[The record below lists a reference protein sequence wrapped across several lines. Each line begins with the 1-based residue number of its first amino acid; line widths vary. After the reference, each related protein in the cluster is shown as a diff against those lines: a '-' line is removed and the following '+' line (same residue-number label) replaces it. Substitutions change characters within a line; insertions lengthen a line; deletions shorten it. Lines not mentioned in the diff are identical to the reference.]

1 MTPQEQVKALK
12 EKLIAGLCRTDE
24 RPENWL
30 PHTVYVEEV
39 GEDEELGEVPV
50 YTRYTLEDYKADGNC
65 TFRNMEGEC
74 RTGWLHEI
82 CTDWLII
89 LWNRYL
95 ELCIDQDMW
104 KDRAI
109 HLLEH
114 EPDASLPD
122 ILEFI
127 EEHWQ
132 NCATDEEKI
141 AQFREWI
148 APEKE
153 QTRKKELYAFSWP
166 CVLMERNVSD
176 QEILAAY
183 ETEDRVEKLTP
194 DEVAAEINDG
204 DCPFGQCYVRFIETQ

>member
-12 EKLIAGLCRTDE
+12 EKLIADLCRTDE
-24 RPENWL
+24 RPEDWL
-30 PHTVYVEEV
+30 PHTVYVEEI

-50 YTRYTLEDYKADGNC
+50 YTRYTLEDYNTDGNC
-65 TFRNMEGEC
+65 TFRNMEGEY
-74 RTGWLHEI
+74 RTGHLYEI

-89 LWNRYL
+89 LWDRYM
-95 ELCIDQDMW
+95 ELCIDQNMW

-109 HLLEH
+109 HILEH
-114 EPDASLPD
+114 ETDASLPD

-132 NCATDEEKI
+132 NCAPDEENI

-148 APEKE
+148 APEKVQIE
-153 QTRKKELYAFSWP
+153 KKELYAFVWP

-176 QEILAAY
+176 QEILEAY
-183 ETEDRVEKLTP
+183 EIAD
-194 DEVAAEINDG
+194 
-204 DCPFGQCYVRFIETQ
+204 

>member
-114 EPDASLPD
+114 ETDASLPD

-153 QTRKKELYAFSWP
+153 QTRKKNFTLSHGPAF
-166 CVLMERNVSD
+166 
-176 QEILAAY
+176 
-183 ETEDRVEKLTP
+183 
-194 DEVAAEINDG
+194 
-204 DCPFGQCYVRFIETQ
+204 

>member
-1 MTPQEQVKALK
+1 M
-12 EKLIAGLCRTDE
+12 
-24 RPENWL
+24 
-30 PHTVYVEEV
+30 
-39 GEDEELGEVPV
+39 
-50 YTRYTLEDYKADGNC
+50 
-65 TFRNMEGEC
+65 
-74 RTGWLHEI
+74 
-82 CTDWLII
+82 
-89 LWNRYL
+89 
-95 ELCIDQDMW
+95 
-104 KDRAI
+104 
-109 HLLEH
+109 
-114 EPDASLPD
+114 PD

>member
-1 MTPQEQVKALK
+1 M
-12 EKLIAGLCRTDE
+12 
-24 RPENWL
+24 
-30 PHTVYVEEV
+30 PH
-39 GEDEELGEVPV
+39 
-50 YTRYTLEDYKADGNC
+50 RMAA
-65 TFRNMEGEC
+65 RNLY
-74 RTGWLHEI
+74 RLAYH
-82 CTDWLII
+82 

-114 EPDASLPD
+114 ETDASLPD

-153 QTRKKELYAFSWP
+153 QTRKKNFTLSHGPAF
-166 CVLMERNVSD
+166 
-176 QEILAAY
+176 
-183 ETEDRVEKLTP
+183 
-194 DEVAAEINDG
+194 
-204 DCPFGQCYVRFIETQ
+204 

>member
-1 MTPQEQVKALK
+1 M
-12 EKLIAGLCRTDE
+12 
-24 RPENWL
+24 
-30 PHTVYVEEV
+30 PH
-39 GEDEELGEVPV
+39 
-50 YTRYTLEDYKADGNC
+50 RMAA
-65 TFRNMEGEC
+65 RNLY
-74 RTGWLHEI
+74 RLAYH
-82 CTDWLII
+82 

-114 EPDASLPD
+114 ETDASLPD